1 MKLLV
6 MTDPFFYHRIY
17 TLFPPHMTWG
27 KTLLLTFGDNAV
39 SVCIRDDNIPWRDL
53 IVGATMH
60 VLG

>member
-1 MKLLV
+1 
-6 MTDPFFYHRIY
+6 
-17 TLFPPHMTWG
+17 MTWG

-39 SVCIRDDNIPWRDL
+39 SVCIHDDNIPWRDL